1 MIQYA
6 RSTWPELVCSRRF
19 SLPHLQ
25 RVCLIGTVCLA
36 LFSSLTLAADA
47 PVSADVLFVGAT
59 IVDGSGAP
67 GAIGDVALRGD
78 KIVAVGQFRTGTVGL
93 TLDCQG
99 LIITPGFIDLHNHS
113 DSQMVDRL
121 LRANVNFLTQGCT
134 TIVTG
139 NCGAGPVEVESYFKK
154 IDAEGAGTHVIHLLP
169 QGSLRALV
177 LGAVDRAPT
186 ADELKKM
193 KSLAEKAMRDGA
205 WGMSTGLIYVPGTYS
220 KTDELVEIAK
230 VVASHGGLY
239 ASHIRNEGLQL
250 LESVDEAI
258 EIGRQAK
265 LPVHVSHFKASGPE
279 AWGLIKRVAEQIE
292 QARKSGLIV
301 TADQYPYIASSTS
314 LDAMLLPT
322 WARAGGQEAL
332 FKRLDDAAQGKRIRD
347 SILAELALREQ
358 APIRLA
364 RYKPQPKWVGRSL
377 TEIAELEKRPTLE
390 IVLEIIRNGGA
401 AAVSFSMSEEDV
413 RFAMQIPWVATASD
427 GRAFLP
433 DADRPHPRSYGTFS
447 RKIGHY
453 ALQEKVVTLEQAVR
467 SSSGLPADILKLTD
481 RGYLKAGQFADV
493 AVFDPK
499 TFRDTATFESPHQYS
514 TGMRYVY
521 VAGQP
526 AIYNGVATGTLAGKA
541 LRRPPSKMKS

>member
-1 MIQYA
+1 MIQTSRNTVQHLSA
-6 RSTWPELVCSRRF
+6 LRLLSPTSLRLLISLFAAWLSLVT
-19 SLPHLQ
+19 P
-25 RVCLIGTVCLA
+25 V
-36 LFSSLTLAADA
+36 AAEDTRI
-47 PVSADVLFVGAT
+47 VADVLLSGGT

-67 GAIGDVALRGD
+67 GVIGDVALRGD
-78 KIVAVGQFRTGTVGL
+78 KVVAVGKFDTSRVGL
-93 TLDCQG
+93 IIDCQG
-99 LIITPGFIDLHNHS
+99 LVVTPGFIDLHNHS

-121 LRANVNFLTQGCT
+121 TRANVNFLTQGCT

-139 NCGAGPVEVESYFKK
+139 NCGAGPIDVEAYFKK
-154 IDAEGAGTHVIHLLP
+154 IDAEGVGTHVIHLLP
-169 QGSLRALV
+169 HGSLRAQI

-186 ADELKKM
+186 AHELQKLTT
-193 KSLAEKAMRDGA
+193 LAEKAMRDGA

-230 VVASHGGLY
+230 VVAAHGGLY

-250 LESVDEAI
+250 LESVNEAI

-279 AWGLIKRVAEQIE
+279 AWGLVKRAADEIE
-292 QARKSGLIV
+292 KARQSGVVV

-314 LDAMLLPT
+314 LEAMLLPS

-332 FKRLDDAAQGKRIRD
+332 FKRLNDAEVGARIRD

-358 APIRLA
+358 APIRIA
-364 RYKPQPKWVGRSL
+364 RYKAKPKWVGRSL
-377 TEIAELEKRPTLE
+377 TEIADLEQRPAVD
-390 IVLEIIRNGGA
+390 IVLEITRDGGA

-413 RFAMQIPWVATASD
+413 RFVMQLPWVATASD
-427 GRAFLP
+427 GRAYLP

-447 RKIGHY
+447 RKIGRY
-453 ALQEKVVTLEQAVR
+453 ALKEEVVTLEQAVR

-481 RGYLKAGQFADV
+481 RGYLKAGLVADV

-499 TFRDTATFESPHQYS
+499 TFLDTGTFESPHQYS
-514 TGMRYVY
+514 TGIRYVY

-526 AIYNGVATGTLAGKA
+526 AIHAGVPTGTLAGKA
-541 LRRPPSKMKS
+541 LRHPLIGKD